1 MAKNLKLK
9 ISAKA
14 LQDMEN
20 IFKYISVDLANPSA
34 SDKLM
39 QDMRNCLNTVCEF
52 PESCP
57 KVNNE
62 YFKDKT
68 LRKLIVSNY
77 IIFYKILEEEQVLL
91 AVRVLYGMQNFSDI
105 L

>member
-39 QDMRNCLNTVCEF
+39 QEMRNCLNTVCEF

-91 AVRVLYGMQNFSDI
+91 AVRVLCIPGMPGSVW
-105 L
+105 